1 MCPLRSKVSCF
12 LVQDLIFFATVAISM
27 DCALL
32 LVLFVGSGWFVDVS
46 ALFTDVSCSW
56 GLAGLLVM
64 AADVYMTSSSLVF
77 LITSRNHF

>member
-1 MCPLRSKVSCF
+1 
-12 LVQDLIFFATVAISM
+12 M

-56 GLAGLLVM
+56 DLAGLLVM
-64 AADVYMTSSSLVF
+64 AADVHITSSSLVF